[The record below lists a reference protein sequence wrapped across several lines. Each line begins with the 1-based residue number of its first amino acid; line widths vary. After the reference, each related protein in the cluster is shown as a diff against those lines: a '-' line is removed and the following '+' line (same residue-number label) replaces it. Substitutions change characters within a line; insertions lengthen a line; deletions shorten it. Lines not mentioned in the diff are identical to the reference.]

1 MRISIK
7 NTPFCFVQFQK
18 YFQKECIN
26 ARKYDKS
33 TKKPI
38 YLNFFTRKSTYNIP
52 IGVVIL
58 KPIRFFTFQ
67 YY

>member
-7 NTPFCFVQFQK
+7 NTPFCFVQIQK

-38 YLNFFTRKSTYNIP
+38 YLNFFTRKSTYKYQSES
-52 IGVVIL
+52 L
-58 KPIRFFTFQ
+58 
-67 YY
+67 Y